1 MSDESPH
8 AALEGWQR
16 VEQSRPRVLFAL
28 VSFHPG
34 GAERQT
40 IELIRHLDRMLFEPL
55 IVVLDGTGPLRGAV
69 PEDVRVMELAPI
81 AQDHWL
87 SRWLGRLPGCGRL
100 SRWLAYSRLL
110 VDEKIDVVYQRV
122 YNLTLDLSWPTWWRR
137 IPRVS
142 VCVGDQQAEIERYA
156 KIHPWVSWRF
166 ARWAYRTADVIA
178 ANSNELKDQVARQLH
193 LPAEEMVVLVNG
205 IDIEQ
210 ITELSRQVIPLPE
223 IVSASTVGHA
233 ETLKILTVGRID
245 EAKGYLDLAQAL
257 IDVARQHPAKPLIWS
272 IVGTGP
278 LQDRLLEMAK
288 EFPEN
293 LKLFCWGSLSNPFPS
308 YRWADLFIL
317 PSHSE
322 GSPNVLLE
330 AMALGCPVISTNC
343 PCGPQEILE
352 GGELGRLVEP
362 HAPAQLAQ
370 AMEEFLNDPA
380 PARALSIR
388 AQEHVATKYSI
399 QMATRRLE
407 AILRKL
413 TEDQH
418 T

>member
-1 MSDESPH
+1 MSDDSPH

-40 IELIRHLDRMLFEPL
+40 IELIRHLDRRLFEPL
-55 IVVLDGTGPLRGAV
+55 IVVLDGTGPLRSSV
-69 PEDVRVMELAPI
+69 PEDVQVMELAPI
-81 AQDHWL
+81 VQNHRL
-87 SRWLGRLPGCGRL
+87 SRWLGKLPGCGRL
-100 SRWLAYSRLL
+100 SRWLAYSKLL

-156 KIHPWVSWRF
+156 KIHPWVSWHF

-178 ANSNELKDQVARQLH
+178 ANSNELKDQVAQQLH
-193 LPAEEMVVLVNG
+193 LPPEEMVVLVNG

-210 ITELSRQVIPLPE
+210 ISELSRQVIPLPE
-223 IVSASTVGHA
+223 IVSASAVGHA
-233 ETLKILTVGRID
+233 EPLKILTVGRID

-257 IDVARQHPAKPLIWS
+257 IDVARRHPSKHLIWS

-278 LQDRLLEMAK
+278 LQERLQQLAK

-293 LKLFCWGSLSNPFPS
+293 LKVALWGSLSNPFPC
-308 YRWADLFIL
+308 YRWADLFVL

-343 PCGPQEILE
+343 PCGPQEILA
-352 GGELGRLVEP
+352 GGEYGRLVEP
-362 HAPAQLAQ
+362 RAPAQLAQ
-370 AMEEFLNDPA
+370 AMEEFLHDPA
-380 PARALSIR
+380 SARALSIR

-399 QMATRRLE
+399 QTATRRLE
-407 AILRKL
+407 AILWKL
-413 TEDQH
+413 TGDQQA
-418 T
+418 

>member
-1 MSDESPH
+1 MSDESPQT
-8 AALEGWQR
+8 ACVDSKKFPQ
-16 VEQSRPRVLFAL
+16 VRPRVLFAL

-40 IELIRHLDRMLFEPL
+40 IELIRHLDRTLFEPL

-69 PEDVRVMELAPI
+69 PEDVRVIELAPI
-81 AQDHWL
+81 VQNHRL

-100 SRWLAYSRLL
+100 SRWLAYNQLL
-110 VDEKIDVVYQRV
+110 LHEKIDVVYQRV
-122 YNLTLDLSWPTWWRR
+122 YNLTLDLSWPTWWRL

-178 ANSNELKDQVARQLH
+178 ANSNELRDQVARQLH

-210 ITELSRQVIPLPE
+210 ITELSRQDIPLPE
-223 IVSASTVGHA
+223 IASASTAGHA
-233 ETLKILTVGRID
+233 EPLKILTVGRID

-257 IDVARQHPAKPLIWS
+257 IDVARRHPSKPMIWS

-278 LQDRLLEMAK
+278 LQERLQQLAK
-288 EFPEN
+288 EFPQN
-293 LKLFCWGSLSNPFPS
+293 LTLSCWGSLSNPFPS
-308 YRWADLFIL
+308 YRWADLFVL

-352 GGELGRLVEP
+352 GGEYGHLVEP
-362 HAPAQLAQ
+362 HAPDQLAQ

-407 AILRKL
+407 AVLWKL
-413 TEDQH
+413 IDDQQA
-418 T
+418 

>member
-1 MSDESPH
+1 MSDESPQT
-8 AALEGWQR
+8 ACVDSKKFQQ
-16 VEQSRPRVLFAL
+16 VRPRVLFAL

-40 IELIRHLDRMLFEPL
+40 IELIRHLDRTLFEPL

-69 PEDVRVMELAPI
+69 PEDVRVIELAPI
-81 AQDHWL
+81 VQNHRL

-100 SRWLAYSRLL
+100 SRWLAYNRLL

-370 AMEEFLNDPA
+370 AMEGFLNDPA